1 MEGLVLIFDLIFLFF
16 PGTEGAEGFVAHD
29 ILHGDAALGHGCGEF
44 VVDELVAEAYVVG
57 ILGGIAV
64 VDACNAAPV
73 YGAEAH
79 GTGLA

>member
-1 MEGLVLIFDLIFLFF
+1 MEGLVLVFDLVFLFF
-16 PGTEGAEGFVAHD
+16 PCTEGAEGFVAHD